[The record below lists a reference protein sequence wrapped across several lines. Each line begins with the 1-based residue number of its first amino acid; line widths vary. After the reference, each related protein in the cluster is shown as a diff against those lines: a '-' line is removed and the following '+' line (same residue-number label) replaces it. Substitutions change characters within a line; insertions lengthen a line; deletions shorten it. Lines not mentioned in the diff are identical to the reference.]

1 MLALTSVL
9 VAASL
14 GAPLA
19 KCPSLAGNWTSST
32 DGKGEIVHLEFF
44 EADGDASFTVR
55 ATPWGAAVSAFRAG
69 RTRARTHAHYI
80 THSRRPFMLTDESQ
94 RHINVKLWSCWP
106 TLPACWAKVP

>member
-32 DGKGEIVHLEFF
+32 DGKGEIVHIEFF

-55 ATPWGAAVSAFRAG
+55 TTPWGGAVSAFHVQASS
-69 RTRARTHAHYI
+69 RTHA
-80 THSRRPFMLTDESQ
+80 RPLQ
-94 RHINVKLWSCWP
+94 HP
-106 TLPACWAKVP
+106 LPSSFHAD